1 MARIN
6 STELVLKISKLQR
19 DNEEDETL
27 LSDENIAQLTEV
39 IAQLA
44 VPNVLVELDI
54 IE

>member
-27 LSDENIAQLTEV
+27 LSDENIAQLIEV
-39 IAQLA
+39 IEQLS
-44 VPNVLVELDI
+44 VSNVLVELDI
-54 IE
+54 TD

>member
-39 IAQLA
+39 ITQLA

>member
-27 LSDENIAQLTEV
+27 LSDENIAQLIEV
-39 IAQLA
+39 IEQLS

-54 IE
+54 TD

>member
-19 DNEEDETL
+19 DDEEDEIL

-39 IAQLA
+39 IQQLA

-54 IE
+54 TE

>member
-39 IAQLA
+39 IEQLS
-44 VPNVLVELDI
+44 VPNVLVELKSQ
-54 IE
+54 